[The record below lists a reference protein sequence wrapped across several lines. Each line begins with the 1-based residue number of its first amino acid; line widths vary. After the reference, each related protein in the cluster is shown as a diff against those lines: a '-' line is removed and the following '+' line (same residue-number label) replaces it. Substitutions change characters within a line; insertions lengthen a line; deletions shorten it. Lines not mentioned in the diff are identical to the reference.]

1 MRWKPIGFH
10 IALSLLSGV
19 RFFSKSAYL
28 AMMDDAAFT
37 DRLPERLL
45 ESARTEFGRYG
56 FAKANVGRI
65 AAAAMMSKKTIYR
78 YVGSKEALLFAV
90 IRSVV
95 GELAAA
101 AGPPTPEASPK
112 QWLTAYLTAFCRLA
126 FSDEG
131 ITSYRLVMS
140 EGAQFPDVARIYIE
154 TVKTY
159 GIRPLADQL
168 AAYGSAGR
176 MAIDDAEA
184 TAMMLVS
191 MVVADGLRDA
201 ALGLSPPPV
210 DTELQ
215 GLIDRALTIF
225 LAGVL
230 PEAR

>member
-1 MRWKPIGFH
+1 
-10 IALSLLSGV
+10 
-19 RFFSKSAYL
+19 
-28 AMMDDAAFT
+28 MMDEVLAP
-37 DRLPERLL
+37 DRLPMRLL
-45 ESARTEFGRYG
+45 ESARAEFGRYG

-78 YVGSKEALLFAV
+78 HVASKEALLFAV

-95 GELAAA
+95 GELASA
-101 AGPPTPEASPK
+101 AGPPAPDAPPRE
-112 QWLTAYLTAFCRLA
+112 WLTGYLTAFCQLA

-168 AAYGSAGR
+168 AAYASVGR
-176 MAIDDAEA
+176 ITIDDPDG

-191 MVVADGLRDA
+191 MVVADVLRDA

-210 DTELQ
+210 DTGLQ
-215 GLIDRALTIF
+215 GLIERAVTIF
-225 LAGVL
+225 LAGVTL
-230 PEAR
+230 DAR

>member
-1 MRWKPIGFH
+1 MNE
-10 IALSLLSGV
+10 ALS
-19 RFFSKSAYL
+19 
-28 AMMDDAAFT
+28 T
-37 DRLPERLL
+37 DCLPPRLL
-45 ESARTEFGRYG
+45 ESARAEFGRHG

-78 YVGSKEALLFAV
+78 HVASKEALLFAV
-90 IRSVV
+90 IRAVV

-101 AGPPTPEASPK
+101 AGPPAPQAPPRV
-112 QWLTAYLTAFCRLA
+112 WLTGYLTAFAGLA

-168 AAYGSAGR
+168 AAYASVGR
-176 MAIDDAEA
+176 MAIDEPEG

-191 MVVADGLRDA
+191 MVVADALRDA
-201 ALGLSPPPV
+201 ALGLSSPPV
-210 DTELQ
+210 GAALRT
-215 GLIDRALTIF
+215 LIDRAVTIF
-225 LAGVL
+225 LGGVVSNVV
-230 PEAR
+230 